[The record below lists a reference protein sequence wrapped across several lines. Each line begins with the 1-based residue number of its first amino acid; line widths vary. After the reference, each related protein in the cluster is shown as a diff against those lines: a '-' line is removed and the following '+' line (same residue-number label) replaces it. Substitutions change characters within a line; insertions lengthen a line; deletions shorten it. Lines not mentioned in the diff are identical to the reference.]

1 MKEKS
6 KAKQIRT
13 LERQY
18 FRFKGNPEKQSRIL
32 SKITTLKNTKP

>member
-6 KAKQIRT
+6 KAKQIKS

-18 FRFKGNPEKQSRIL
+18 FRFEGNPEKQAKIV
-32 SKITTLKNTKP
+32 SKITTLKYTKS